1 MLRACGAWLARWER
15 DRRAPEPAQLTGPVK
30 ERRLV
35 APHDRTLLAVIAA
48 AVALTLAAC
57 GGSGPQTA
65 AAPPV
70 ASAAA
75 AAGSIPS
82 SPAPARAS
90 LAETGS
96 TLLFPLM
103 GAWAAAYHR
112 QYQNVSITVAG
123 TGSGAGIAG
132 AEDGTASIG
141 ASDAYL
147 SSGDL
152 VKDPALLNIPLAISA
167 QQVNYNLPSL
177 PRAVHLRLDGTVL
190 AQMYEGKITTWNNP
204 AIAALNPGVTL
215 PGTRVV
221 PLHRSD
227 SSGDTFLFTSYLATQ
242 YPAWNTAIGY
252 GTTVA
257 WPAVRGA
264 LEEHGNKGM
273 LAGCQATVGCVAY
286 IGISYLSGALA
297 AGLGEAQLANSLGQY
312 ELPTAGSISSAVAS
326 FVSST
331 PSNETISMVD
341 GPASGGYP
349 IVNFEYAIVSAR
361 QPSATRA
368 RDIKAFLHWAITTG
382 NSAQYLDQ
390 VRFEP
395 LPATVVSLSDDQIA
409 RIG

>member
-1 MLRACGAWLARWER
+1 
-15 DRRAPEPAQLTGPVK
+15 
-30 ERRLV
+30 V
-35 APHDRTLLAVIAA
+35 APRYRTLLATVPAGL
-48 AVALTLAAC
+48 ALALAAC
-57 GGSGPQTA
+57 AGSGSQGTA
-65 AAPPV
+65 ALPAV
-70 ASAAA
+70 SAA
-75 AAGSIPS
+75 GTVPS
-82 SPAPARAS
+82 SPAPSRAS
-90 LAETGS
+90 LSETGS

-112 QYQNVSITVAG
+112 QYPNVSISVAG
-123 TGSGAGIAG
+123 TGSGAGIAD
-132 AEDGTASIG
+132 ASDGSASIG

-147 SSGDL
+147 SSGDM
-152 VKDPALLNIPLAISA
+152 VKNPTLLNIPLAISA

-177 PRAVHLRLDGTVL
+177 PASVHLRLDGTVL
-190 AQMYEGKITTWNNP
+190 AQMYEGKITTWNSP

-221 PLHRSD
+221 PVHRSD

-242 YPAWNTAIGY
+242 YRTWNTAIGY

-257 WPAVRGA
+257 WPAAHGTLA
-264 LEEHGNKGM
+264 EHGNSGM

-286 IGISYLSGALA
+286 IGISYLSKALA
-297 AGLGEAQLANSLGQY
+297 AGLGEAQLANSLGQF
-312 ELPTAGSISSAVAS
+312 ELPTAATISSAVTS

-331 PSNETISMVD
+331 PTNETISMVD

-349 IVNFEYAIVSAR
+349 IVNFEYAIVSAN
-361 QPSATRA
+361 QPSAARA

-382 NSAQYLDQ
+382 NSAQYLGQ

-409 RIG
+409 RIGRP

>member
-1 MLRACGAWLARWER
+1 
-15 DRRAPEPAQLTGPVK
+15 
-30 ERRLV
+30 V
-35 APHDRTLLAVIAA
+35 APRYGTLLTAVVAA
-48 AVALTLAAC
+48 LALALAAC
-57 GGSGPQTA
+57 GGGGSQRV
-65 AAPPV
+65 APPA
-70 ASAAA
+70 ASGTS
-75 AAGSIPS
+75 GSVPS
-82 SPAPARAS
+82 SPAPERAS
-90 LAETGS
+90 LSETGS

-103 GAWAAAYHR
+103 GAWASAYHK
-112 QYQNVSITVAG
+112 QYPNVSIAVAG

-132 AEDGTASIG
+132 ASDGTASIG
-141 ASDAYL
+141 ASDAFL

-152 VKDPALLNIPLAISA
+152 VKNPELLNIPLAISA

-177 PRAVHLRLDGTVL
+177 ARGVHLRLDGTVL
-190 AQMYEGKITTWNNP
+190 AQMYEGKITTWDNA
-204 AIAALNPGVTL
+204 AIAALNPGVAL

-242 YPAWNTAIGY
+242 YGAWNTAIGY

-264 LEEHGNKGM
+264 LAEHGNKGM

-312 ELPTAGSISSAVAS
+312 ELPTAATISSAVAS

-331 PSNETISMVD
+331 PTNETISMVD

-349 IVNFEYAIVSAR
+349 IVNFEYAIVSDH

-368 RDIKAFLHWAITTG
+368 RDIKAFLHWAITAG
-382 NSAQYLDQ
+382 NAAQYLDQ

-395 LPATVVSLSDDQIA
+395 LPPTVVTLSDDQIA

>member
-1 MLRACGAWLARWER
+1 
-15 DRRAPEPAQLTGPVK
+15 
-30 ERRLV
+30 V
-35 APHDRTLLAVIAA
+35 APRYRTLLTAVAA
-48 AVALTLAAC
+48 ALPLAALPVSLAAC
-57 GGSGPQTA
+57 AGSGSHGAGAQSAPS
-65 AAPPV
+65 AAP
-70 ASAAA
+70 SGAA
-75 AAGSIPS
+75 AAGSVPS
-82 SPAPARAS
+82 SPAPAHAS
-90 LAETGS
+90 LSETGS

-103 GAWAAAYHR
+103 GTWAVAYHQ
-112 QYQNVSITVAG
+112 QYPNVSISTAG
-123 TGSGAGIAG
+123 TGSGAGIAD
-132 AEDGTASIG
+132 ASDGTANIG
-141 ASDAYL
+141 ASDAFL

-152 VKDPALLNIPLAISA
+152 VKNPELLNIPLAISA

-177 PRAVHLRLDGTVL
+177 ARGVHLRLDGAVL
-190 AQMYEGKITTWNNP
+190 AQMYEGRITTWNNP
-204 AIAALNPGVTL
+204 AIAALNPGVAL

-227 SSGDTFLFTSYLATQ
+227 NSGDTFLFTSYLATQ
-242 YPAWNTAIGY
+242 YPTWNAAIGY

-264 LEEHGNKGM
+264 LAEHGNSGM
-273 LAGCQATVGCVAY
+273 LAGCKATVGCVAY

-312 ELPTAGSISSAVAS
+312 ELPTAATISSAVTS

-331 PSNETISMVD
+331 PANETISMVD

-382 NSAQYLDQ
+382 NAARYLDQ

>member
-1 MLRACGAWLARWER
+1 
-15 DRRAPEPAQLTGPVK
+15 
-30 ERRLV
+30 V
-35 APHDRTLLAVIAA
+35 APKYKTLLAAVAA
-48 AVALTLAAC
+48 ALPLTLVAC
-57 GGSGPQTA
+57 GGSGSQGG
-65 AAPPV
+65 AAPPAV
-70 ASAAA
+70 SAAA
-75 AAGSIPS
+75 AAGSVPS

-90 LAETGS
+90 LSETGS

-112 QYQNVSITVAG
+112 QYPNVSIAVAG
-123 TGSGAGIAG
+123 TGSGAGIADASDG
-132 AEDGTASIG
+132 AASIG

-152 VKDPALLNIPLAISA
+152 VKNPTMLNIPLAISA

-177 PRAVHLRLDGTVL
+177 PAGVHLKLDGSVL
-190 AQMYEGKITTWNNP
+190 AQMYEGKITTWNSP
-204 AIAALNPGVTL
+204 AIAALNPGVAL
-215 PGTRVV
+215 PGTKVV

-242 YPAWNTAIGY
+242 YPVWNTAIGY

-257 WPAVRGA
+257 WPATRGA
-264 LEEHGNKGM
+264 LAEHGNSGM
-273 LAGCQATVGCVAY
+273 LAGCRATVGCVAY

-312 ELPTAGSISSAVAS
+312 ELPTAATISSAVTS

-331 PSNETISMVD
+331 PTNETISMVD

-349 IVNFEYAIVSAR
+349 IVNFEYAIVNAH
-361 QPSATRA
+361 QPSMTRA

-382 NSAQYLDQ
+382 NSAQYPDE

-395 LPATVVSLSDDQIA
+395 LPTTVVSLSDDQIA
-409 RIG
+409 RIGQP